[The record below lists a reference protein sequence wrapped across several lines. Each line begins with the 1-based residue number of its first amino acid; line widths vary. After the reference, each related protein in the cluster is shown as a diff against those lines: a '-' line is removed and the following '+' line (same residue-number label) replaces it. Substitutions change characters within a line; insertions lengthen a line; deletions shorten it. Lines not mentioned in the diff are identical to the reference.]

1 MVDFEELYVKGSTK
15 NKRKLAEL
23 AVTFAKSILFPRHR
37 NVVVEVE
44 LIPDLNGKEGIWGDC
59 IDDDDRWYIVR
70 VDSKLSAKDFVETI
84 LHEMVHVKQYVRKE
98 LVQHSIKH
106 QLWKGGQIPSETKY
120 EERPWEIEA
129 FSLEKDLSESFIT
142 THGWKFLGV

>member
-44 LIPDLNGKEGIWGDC
+44 LIPDRVFHMTGSKVEEIEHARSLGLDV
-59 IDDDDRWYIVR
+59 DDDN
-70 VDSKLSAKDFVETI
+70 DSAPENVLDKGSLPDIEQRTRLHSTRQHHEYKTSASAWFARHPT
-84 LHEMVHVKQYVRKE
+84 Q
-98 LVQHSIKH
+98 S
-106 QLWKGGQIPSETKY
+106 
-120 EERPWEIEA
+120 
-129 FSLEKDLSESFIT
+129 
-142 THGWKFLGV
+142 